1 MGLVQVHVEPCY
13 AESGFEDAEIQI
25 QKRRYCAEDAIVAD
39 EHSPGVIYRR

>member
-1 MGLVQVHVEPCY
+1 MGLVHVHVEPCY
-13 AESGFEDAEIQI
+13 AESGFADAEI